1 MTKLSFFWRLSVGA
15 RSVDSAQYLIAGK
28 TRCMNI
34 SRPKRL
40 AVITLVLVCG
50 ASFWGYSLR
59 SSPAAEKP
67 AATAP
72 LVTLVAAQTKDLPL
86 TLSTQGHLVSLN
98 QVDVRAQITSSV
110 AQVAF
115 HEGDFVKK
123 GQLLFVLDDAEQQ
136 AALHHAV
143 AQLAVM
149 KAQRD
154 KAVSDL
160 NRGKSLVKQNYISS
174 SDWDTLV
181 SASQQYAAQ
190 YLSAQDDIRTAQAQL
205 AYTRIVA
212 PVSGK
217 TGALNVHPG
226 SLAQPTSTLPLVSIN
241 QFDPI
246 GAEFTLP
253 EQNLNAVIVAQQ
265 HQPVKVWVND
275 ANGKRIAGTLN
286 FIDNSVSTTSG
297 TVSFK
302 ATFTN
307 ASNLLWPGLYQNI
320 TVDAG
325 TMPGAVVLP
334 PQAVQDGPDGHF
346 VYVIDKQN
354 HAATVPVTLLRI
366 QQQMAVVEGVSAGM
380 QVVSEGARM
389 LRPGMP
395 VTVASQHAG
404 QAL

>member
-1 MTKLSFFWRLSVGA
+1 MT
-15 RSVDSAQYLIAGK
+15 
-28 TRCMNI
+28 I
-34 SRPKRL
+34 SKPKRL
-40 AVITLVLVCG
+40 AVITFVLVCG

-59 SSPAAEKP
+59 TSPAAEKP
-67 AATAP
+67 AAAAP
-72 LVTLVAAQTKDLPL
+72 LVSLVAAQSKDLPL
-86 TLSTQGHLVSLN
+86 TLNTQGHLVSLN
-98 QVDVRAQITSSV
+98 QVDVRGQVTSAV

-154 KAVSDL
+154 KATSDL

-181 SASQQYAAQ
+181 SAQQQYAAQ

-205 AYTRIVA
+205 AYTRIYA

-226 SLAQPTSTLPLVSIN
+226 SLAQPSSTLPLVSIN

-253 EQNLNAVIVAQQ
+253 EQNLNSVIVAQQ
-265 HQPVKVWVND
+265 HEPVKVWVND

-302 ATFTN
+302 ATFDN
-307 ASNLLWPGLYQNI
+307 ANNLLWPGLYQNI

-325 TMPGAVVLP
+325 TTPNAVVLP

-346 VYVIDKQN
+346 VYVIDKQS

-366 QQQMAVVEGVSAGM
+366 QQQMAVVEGLSAGM

-389 LRPGMP
+389 LRPGMA
-395 VTVASQHAG
+395 VTVAANHAG
-404 QAL
+404 QTL

>member
-1 MTKLSFFWRLSVGA
+1 MT
-15 RSVDSAQYLIAGK
+15 
-28 TRCMNI
+28 I
-34 SRPKRL
+34 SKPKRL
-40 AVITLVLVCG
+40 AVITFVLVCG

-59 SSPAAEKP
+59 TSPAAEKP
-67 AATAP
+67 AAVAP
-72 LVTLVAAQTKDLPL
+72 LVSLVAAQSKDLPL
-86 TLSTQGHLVSLN
+86 TLNTQGHLVSLN
-98 QVDVRAQITSSV
+98 QVDVRGQITSAV

-143 AQLAVM
+143 AQLAVI

-154 KAVSDL
+154 KATSDL

-181 SASQQYAAQ
+181 SAQQQYAAQ

-205 AYTRIVA
+205 AYTRIYA

-226 SLAQPTSTLPLVSIN
+226 SLAQPSSTLPLVSIN

-253 EQNLNAVIVAQQ
+253 EQNLNSVIVAQQ
-265 HQPVKVWVND
+265 HEPVKVWVND

-302 ATFTN
+302 ATFDN
-307 ASNLLWPGLYQNI
+307 ANNLLWPGLYQNI

-325 TMPGAVVLP
+325 TTPNAVVLP

-346 VYVIDKQN
+346 VYVIDKQS

-366 QQQMAVVEGVSAGM
+366 QQQMAVVEGLSAGM

-389 LRPGMP
+389 LRPGMA
-395 VTVASQHAG
+395 VTVAANHAG
-404 QAL
+404 QTL